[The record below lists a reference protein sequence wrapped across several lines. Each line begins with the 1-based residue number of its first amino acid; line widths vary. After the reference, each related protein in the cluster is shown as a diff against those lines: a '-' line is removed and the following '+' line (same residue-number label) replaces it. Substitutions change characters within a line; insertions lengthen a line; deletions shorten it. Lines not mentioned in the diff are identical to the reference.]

1 MKKKKKKNYS
11 IPHSDSSPLM
21 MNYTLKRWQDSL
33 VQYIHNK
40 LHEMQ
45 FLVCKTLCSYGKN
58 RKDGHG
64 MLTHSYLLASLV
76 VLMVKIGMIRWS

>member
-1 MKKKKKKNYS
+1 MTTQYCFTSSVNISYFFYTTIDIKKNYS

-45 FLVCKTLCSYGKN
+45 FLVCKTLCSYSKY
-58 RKDGHG
+58 RK
-64 MLTHSYLLASLV
+64 V
-76 VLMVKIGMIRWS
+76 